1 MIDPIKPPRRKN
13 PLVRTRL
20 PTSPPKARSRTSHAF
35 TRAAAEGRFVL
46 QRCGACGTYCY
57 PAREACP
64 SCLSSTLVFVDAPR
78 RGTLH
83 SETTVRVP
91 SDVYFRERAPWRV
104 GLVKMECGPVIVAHL
119 HADCEEGA
127 GVKMSFQLDRSGQAV
142 AFASP
147 EKETPNMA
155 DDRQWREMTADPKFR
170 RVLVSN
176 GRSAV
181 GQETVAALKSAGAKT
196 IFVGVAEPWRP
207 FAGEKLLRAQEGIEI
222 VPLDVADEK
231 SVTDLAADIGG
242 KVEILVNTTEYIRSG
257 GLLDRRGTSVA
268 RDEIDQAYLGF
279 INLAQA
285 FGPGMRMRGADGVN
299 NSIAWV
305 NVLSVYALVNWPA
318 FGAYSAS
325 QAACLSLSHSLRAEL
340 RPGGVKVINLFT
352 GPIDVEWFQ
361 TLPSPKVAPR
371 VVATAVVSALQ
382 NGLGRGLCWRC
393 RRGSPTAPRGQS
405 ESRRARTWRVGVD
418 P

>member
-104 GLVKMECGPVIVAHL
+104 GLVKMGCGPVIVAHL

-127 GVKMSFQLDRSGQAV
+127 GVKMSFQLDGSGQAV

-170 RVLVSN
+170 RVLVTN

-196 IFVGVAEPWRP
+196 VFVGVAEPWRP

-242 KVEILVNTTEYIRSG
+242 KVDILVNTAEYIRSG

-299 NSIAWV
+299 NSVAWV

-340 RPGGVKVINLFT
+340 RSGGVKVINLFT

-361 TLPSPKVAPR
+361 TLPPPKVAPR
-371 VVATAVVSALQ
+371 VVATAVVSALK
-382 NGLGRGLCWRC
+382 NGL
-393 RRGSPTAPRGQS
+393 
-405 ESRRARTWRVGVD
+405 EEVYVGDVAEEIRQRLAAN
-418 P
+418 PKAVERELGG